1 MTSLSVAAGT
11 MRLPSRKGE
20 AVVRKTP
27 FIIAAAFRRR
37 ITDLDLDEDARERM
51 AALARRQAD
60 RMKRRHPDF
69 SYEWFYGSC
78 GLDHW
83 GELPPEYPN
92 SHGPMKA

>member
-1 MTSLSVAAGT
+1 M
-11 MRLPSRKGE
+11 
-20 AVVRKTP
+20 VRKTP

-69 SYEWFYGSC
+69 SYEWFYGAC

-83 GELPPEYPN
+83 GELPPDYP
-92 SHGPMKA
+92 SPQGPMKAVGD

>member
-1 MTSLSVAAGT
+1 
-11 MRLPSRKGE
+11 
-20 AVVRKTP
+20 VVRKTP

-69 SYEWFYGSC
+69 SYEWFYGRAGWTTGVSC
-78 GLDHW
+78 RLII
-83 GELPPEYPN
+83 PVRR
-92 SHGPMKA
+92 GP